1 MTIAAEYAK
10 ALYALV
16 ARLPLG
22 DKRGQEENEKEGK
35 AYLKNLRQALERRGH
50 IKLLPQIFSEYKK
63 LAMAHERFELHKKV
77 TPESERTRTLL
88 ELYKRLVASGK

>member
-16 ARLPLG
+16 
-22 DKRGQEENEKEGK
+22 EKNKEGGK

-63 LAMAHERFELHKKV
+63 LAMAHDRTELHKKI
-77 TPESERTRTLL
+77 TPENERTRMLL
-88 ELYKRLVASGK
+88 ELYRKMTATDNK

>member
-16 ARLPLG
+16 E
-22 DKRGQEENEKEGK
+22 KNEKEGK

-50 IKLLPQIFSEYKK
+50 IKLLPQIFSEFKK
-63 LAMAHERFELHKKV
+63 LAMAHDRTELHKKI
-77 TPESERTRTLL
+77 TPESERTRMLL
-88 ELYKRLVASGK
+88 ELYRKMTATGNK